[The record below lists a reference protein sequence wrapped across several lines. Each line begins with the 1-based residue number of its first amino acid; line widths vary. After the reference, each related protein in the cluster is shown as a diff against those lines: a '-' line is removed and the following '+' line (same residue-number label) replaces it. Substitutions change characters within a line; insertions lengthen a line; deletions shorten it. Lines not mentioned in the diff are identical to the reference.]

1 MQEFS
6 VSLDIISTDSS
17 LKDLT
22 AQLGLEPSEASHD
35 RGSPRARKSFWEET
49 VWRLESDASAS
60 ASLEVHCQDLL
71 AKARAAGVLESIRR
85 LQKAEALINIA
96 AFFDTAMCTVTIPRV
111 CLEAIRD
118 YSFGLQV
125 TCYPSDMDG

>member
-1 MQEFS
+1 MKEFS
-6 VSLDIISTDSS
+6 ISLDIISADSS

-22 AQLGLEPSEASHD
+22 AQLGVEPSEASHD
-35 RGSPRARKSFWEET
+35 RGSPRARKSVWEET
-49 VWRLESDASAS
+49 VWRLESDVPAS
-60 ASLEVHCQDLL
+60 ASLEAHCQSLL
-71 AKARAAGVLESIRR
+71 AKAQATGVLESICC

-118 YSFGLQV
+118 YSLGLQV